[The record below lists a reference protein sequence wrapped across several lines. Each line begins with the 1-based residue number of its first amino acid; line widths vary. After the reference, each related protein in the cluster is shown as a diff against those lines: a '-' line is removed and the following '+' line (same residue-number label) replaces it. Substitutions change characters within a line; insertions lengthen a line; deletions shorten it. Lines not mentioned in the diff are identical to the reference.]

1 MVGVAAGIAY
11 TAPAKVDV
19 AKPSIVQKFADKP
32 KEAKIDP
39 SFDIIGSSEFLNL
52 FSNHDFRFFNKVV
65 FYKFAIYLL
74 LLSVYNTASVF
85 LLI

>member
-1 MVGVAAGIAY
+1 MVEVTAGIAY
-11 TAPAKVDV
+11 TAPANIDV

-52 FSNHDFRFFNKVV
+52 FSNQ
-65 FYKFAIYLL
+65 
-74 LLSVYNTASVF
+74 
-85 LLI
+85 